1 MAATKG
7 RKRYSK
13 AFKAR
18 VARDALRDVDTVT
31 AIAARHGIHPNQVR
45 DWRRLAEDQ
54 IQAAFGSAP
63 KAQAESEATIKDL
76 HAKMGELTMER
87 FFAVPSGNEPCR
99 APQQTRMGRADEHRP
114 AMPHPRHQ
122 PPLGLR
128 AAPPSVRSGLGT
140 DAAH

>member
-18 VARDALRDVDTVT
+18 VARDALRDVDTVS

-45 DWRRLAEDQ
+45 DWRRLAEEE
-54 IQAAFGSAP
+54 IQAAFDSSP

-76 HAKMGELTMER
+76 HAKIGELTMER
-87 FFAVPSGNEPCR
+87 DFFCR
-99 APQQTRMGRADEHRP
+99 AFGK
-114 AMPHPRHQ
+114 
-122 PPLGLR
+122 
-128 AAPPSVRSGLGT
+128 
-140 DAAH
+140 